1 MIYSSACEYAIRAA
15 THLALRPS
23 GEFVRASDI
32 SDAEQIPAPFLSS
45 VLQRLVAVGL
55 LDSIR
60 GPGGGYRLARSPEE
74 ISLRDIKE
82 AIDGLADL
90 EACALG
96 LGACSDDRTCPLH
109 ESWKPIREQIRA
121 YLTDTTLDRM
131 ADALT
136 SRRQREE

>member
-15 THLALRPS
+15 THLALRSP

-32 SDAEQIPAPFLSS
+32 SDAEEIPAPFLSS
-45 VLQRLVAVGL
+45 VLQRLVAFGL
-55 LDSIR
+55 LDSTR
-60 GPGGGYRLARSPEE
+60 GPGGGYRLARAPEN

-109 ESWKPIREQIRA
+109 ESWQPIRERIRA
-121 YLTDTTLDRM
+121 YLADTTLDRM
-131 ADALT
+131 ANALE
-136 SRRQREE
+136 SRRQREG